1 MDDRHAVRVQVMT
14 CARCELVKNC
24 RHPVP
29 YAGPSP
35 ARVACIGEAPGAVE
49 NEVGIPF
56 YGPAGVL
63 LRRELD
69 MVGIDPV
76 DVFFANVVSCYPQG
90 TPNPAQVFSCS
101 PNLVAQLRLARAEQV
116 VVLGTTAWM
125 AQDWAELAA
134 ALGFRYWRSPHP
146 AAALRN
152 PAYHVEMRS
161 VLRALGSVLDAE
173 NVERVHEAFP
183 GAVEVDAP

>member
-1 MDDRHAVRVQVMT
+1 MT
-14 CARCELVKNC
+14 CARCNLVKGC

-29 YAGPSP
+29 YVGPSP
-35 ARVACIGEAPGAVE
+35 ARIACIGEAPGAVE

-56 YGPAGVL
+56 YGPAGIL

-76 DVFFANVVSCYPQG
+76 DVFFANVVSCYPHG
-90 TPNPAQVFSCS
+90 TPNPADVFTCS
-101 PNLVAQLRLARAEQV
+101 PNLVAQLRLARPEHV
-116 VVLGTTAWM
+116 VVLGTTAWLS
-125 AQDWAELAA
+125 QDWSELGA
-134 ALGFRYWRSPHP
+134 ALGFTHWRSPHP

-161 VLRALGSVLDAE
+161 VLRSLGVVLD
-173 NVERVHEAFP
+173 EAAADVVREVF
-183 GAVEVDAP
+183 GADVIEVDAP